1 MVKDIPKIII
11 GSVPGHL
18 KTLRALQMVLLN
30 VFGLWEL
37 RAEVE
42 DRLLQRELLAGLP
55 YGIFKVLLAI
65 WLSSYDL
72 ASFFKILL
80 QCVWL
85 MMVWDRQRNI
95 SRSFLL
101 FCESWYVPIMFIF
114 QPSSSIK
121 SSPAEFQNNV
131 MSI

>member
-1 MVKDIPKIII
+1 M
-11 GSVPGHL
+11 
-18 KTLRALQMVLLN
+18 
-30 VFGLWEL
+30 
-37 RAEVE
+37 E

-85 MMVWDRQRNI
+85 MMVLGQTKEHI
-95 SRSFLL
+95 KVFPAF

-114 QPSSSIK
+114 Q
-121 SSPAEFQNNV
+121 Q
-131 MSI
+131 